1 MTYVV
6 TEPCIKCKYT
16 ECLQA
21 CPVICFHEGQN
32 FLVIDPDD
40 CIDCGA
46 CVDPCPVDAI
56 FPESEVPG
64 KWQHY
69 VALNKKYARL
79 WPVITMEKPPLSTAE
94 EFSTVADKAELFDS
108 APGTGDPG

>member
-32 FLVIDPDD
+32 FLVIDADD

-46 CVDPCPVDAI
+46 CVDPCPVNAI
-56 FPESEVPG
+56 YPESDVP
-64 KWQHY
+64 
-69 VALNKKYARL
+69 
-79 WPVITMEKPPLSTAE
+79 
-94 EFSTVADKAELFDS
+94 
-108 APGTGDPG
+108 APGVVSGIFHSRSARNWRCFLSRRLGSPSMRYAFK

>member
-1 MTYVV
+1 MAYVV

-46 CVDPCPVDAI
+46 CVDPCPVKAI
-56 FPESEVPG
+56 YPESEVPA
-64 KWQHY
+64 KWRSY
-69 VALNKKYARL
+69 VELNKKYARL
-79 WPVITMEKPPLSTAE
+79 WPVITMQKKALETAE
-94 EFSTVADKAELFDS
+94 EFSTVEEKGQYFESTAGS
-108 APGTGDPG
+108 GDAG